1 MEKTCQAYLEQTLC
15 WTSSLLIDFFQLL
28 TPARRVYGWLVSPWM
43 AKVLVCLEEAGVEY
57 EVVPLSLTNGDH
69 RRPEHLARNPF
80 GQIPVLEDGDLT
92 LYQSHAIAR
101 YVIGK
106 HKPELLGLGEG
117 GSVEESAMV
126 DMWLEVETHQ
136 YEAAV
141 KPIVWHCLVHQHVGL
156 ERDQGVVDES
166 VEKLRAVLEVYEARL
181 SSSSAGRYSYLA
193 GGGSGDRVSL
203 ADLSHVPLMHYFTAT
218 EYGGVLG
225 EYPRVK
231 AWWEALLARP
241 SVKKVIAGM
250 PTDFGFGSGNFP

>member
-15 WTSSLLIDFFQLL
+15 WTSSLLIDRFQSLL
-28 TPARRVYGWLVSPWM
+28 HVYGWLVSPWM

-101 YVIGK
+101 YVLGK

-126 DMWLEVETHQ
+126 DMWVEVETHQ

-141 KPIVWHCLVHQHVGL
+141 KPIVWHCLVSQHVGL
-156 ERDQGVVDES
+156 DRDQGVVDES

-181 SSSSAGRYSYLA
+181 SSAGRYYLA
-193 GGGSGDRVSL
+193 GGDRVSL

-250 PTDFGFGSGNFP
+250 PTDFGFGSGNLP

>member
-1 MEKTCQAYLEQTLC
+1 M
-15 WTSSLLIDFFQLL
+15 
-28 TPARRVYGWLVSPWM
+28 
-43 AKVLVCLEEAGVEY
+43 LVCLEEAGVEY

-101 YVIGK
+101 YVLGK

-156 ERDQGVVDES
+156 VRDQGVVDES

-250 PTDFGFGSGNFP
+250 PTDFGFGSGNLP

>member
-1 MEKTCQAYLEQTLC
+1 M
-15 WTSSLLIDFFQLL
+15 
-28 TPARRVYGWLVSPWM
+28 
-43 AKVLVCLEEAGVEY
+43 
-57 EVVPLSLTNGDH
+57 
-69 RRPEHLARNPF
+69 PESR
-80 GQIPVLEDGDLT
+80 
-92 LYQSHAIAR
+92 AIAR
-101 YVIGK
+101 YIFRK
-106 HKPELLGLGEG
+106 YKPELLGLGEG
-117 GSVEESAMV
+117 GSLEESAMV
-126 DMWLEVETHQ
+126 DMWLDVEAHQ
-136 YEAAV
+136 HEAAV
-141 KPIVWHCLVHQHVGL
+141 RPILWHCIINKFEGRD
-156 ERDQGVVDES
+156 RDQGVVDES

-250 PTDFGFGSGNFP
+250 PTDFGFGSGNLP

>member
-1 MEKTCQAYLEQTLC
+1 MEKTCQAYMEQTLC
-15 WTSSLLIDFFQLL
+15 WTSSLLIDRFQSLL
-28 TPARRVYGWLVSPWM
+28 HVYGWLVSPWM

-101 YVIGK
+101 YVLGK

-126 DMWLEVETHQ
+126 DMWVEVETHQ

-156 ERDQGVVDES
+156 DSDQGVVDES
-166 VEKLRAVLEVYEARL
+166 LEKLRAVLEVYEARL
-181 SSSSAGRYSYLA
+181 SSAGRYSYLA
-193 GGGSGDRVSL
+193 GGGGGDRVSL

-241 SVKKVIAGM
+241 SVKKVIAVM
-250 PTDFGFGSGNFP
+250 PTDFGFGSGSLL